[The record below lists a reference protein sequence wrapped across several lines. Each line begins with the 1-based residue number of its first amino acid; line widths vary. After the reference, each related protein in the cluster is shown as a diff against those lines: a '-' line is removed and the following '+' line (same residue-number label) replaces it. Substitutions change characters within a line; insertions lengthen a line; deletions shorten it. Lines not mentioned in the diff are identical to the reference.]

1 MRNARRAARPGQRYV
16 LKKASP
22 TQKIDACVTSIVCHE
37 AAGDV
42 TAAKLWP
49 KKKSGRMLV
58 LR

>member
-1 MRNARRAARPGQRYV
+1 V

-22 TQKIDACVTSIVCHE
+22 SQKIDAGVTAVICHE

-49 KKKSGRMLV
+49 RAKSRVVVRG
-58 LR
+58 